1 MMKILSIGG
10 TRPQF
15 VKMAMMTKAF
25 DLYSQERPNT
35 IQHSLLHTGQHFDPL
50 MSDIFFREL
59 AIPKPEVLLGIHS
72 GPPGCQTGA
81 MLASIEAQL
90 LKAMPDAVIVY
101 GDTNSTLAAALAAVK
116 LHIPLIH
123 LEAGLR
129 SFNRLMQEEINRVV
143 ADHISDLLLCPT
155 HASVVQLEKEGL
167 GGRSHFVGDVMLDA
181 VLQFS
186 ATNIQFAEGKTIR
199 QLPQEYAL
207 VTVHRGENTD
217 DPRRLGDLCEAIG
230 RLPLP
235 VILPLHPRLRLV
247 LGEEGLRRLA
257 SKTAVHLVPPVG
269 YLEMLAL
276 EQSATFILTDS
287 GGVQKEAY
295 FLGTPCLTMRDETEW
310 METLP
315 GGWNKLVGTH
325 PENILAAV
333 HSLLIDLPTALREPP
348 RLESFG
354 SGRASRSSV
363 EQIIHFLEVA

>member
-1 MMKILSIGG
+1 MMRILSIGG

-15 VKMAMMTKAF
+15 VKMAMMAKAF
-25 DLYSQERPNT
+25 DQYNHERPNT

-50 MSDIFFREL
+50 MSDIFFKEF
-59 AIPKPEVLLGIHS
+59 AIPKPKILLGIHPGS
-72 GPPGCQTGA
+72 PGCQTGA

-90 LKAMPDAVIVY
+90 LKGMPDAVIVY

-129 SFNRLMQEEINRVV
+129 SFNRQMQEEINRVV
-143 ADHISDLLLCPT
+143 ADHVSDLLLSPT
-155 HASVVQLEKEGL
+155 RASVLQLEKEGL
-167 GGRSHFVGDVMLDA
+167 GGRTYFVGDVMLDA

-186 ATNIQFAEGKTIR
+186 AANLHAAGIKTMGD
-199 QLPQEYAL
+199 LPREYAL
-207 VTVHRGENTD
+207 VTMHRGENTD
-217 DPRRLGDLCEAIG
+217 NPRRLADLCEAIG

-235 VILPLHPRLRLV
+235 VILPIHPRLRLV

-257 SKTAVHLVPPVG
+257 SKAQLHLLPPVG

-276 EQSATFILTDS
+276 EKSATLILTDS

-295 FLGTPCLTMRDETEW
+295 FVGTPCLTMRDETEW
-310 METLP
+310 TETLP

-325 PENILAAV
+325 PETILAAV
-333 HSLLIDLPTALREPP
+333 HSLLSDLPVAVREPP
-348 RLESFG
+348 SLESFG
-354 SGRASRSSV
+354 SGRASKSSV
-363 EQIIHFLEVA
+363 EQIVRFMEAA